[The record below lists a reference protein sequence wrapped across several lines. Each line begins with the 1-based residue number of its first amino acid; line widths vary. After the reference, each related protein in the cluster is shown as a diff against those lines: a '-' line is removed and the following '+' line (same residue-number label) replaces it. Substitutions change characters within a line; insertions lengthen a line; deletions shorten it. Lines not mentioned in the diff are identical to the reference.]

1 MIKLIGALL
10 IIGAST
16 MYGFYRASSYAERP
30 RQIRQL
36 IHAVN
41 RLATEISYGSTPLP
55 DALDKLSHQ
64 LHRPL
69 DRMFQEAAIRLRRE
83 RNATVR
89 QVWQETVDRYW
100 ALTAMKSPEK
110 EAFIE
115 LGSTLGV
122 SDRENQL
129 KFLELAKHQLQ
140 HEEAAAREEQMRF
153 EKLSRTLGVLG
164 GALIVILIY

>member
-1 MIKLIGALL
+1 MIKLIGALM

-16 MYGFYRASSYAERP
+16 MIGLYRAKAYAERP

-41 RLATEISYGSTPLP
+41 RLATEIGYGSTPLP
-55 DALDKLSHQ
+55 DALGKLAQ
-64 LHRPL
+64 QMQRPL
-69 DRMFQEAAIRLRRE
+69 DRMFQEAAERLGRE

-100 ALTAMKSPEK
+100 GLTAMKAPEK

-122 SDRENQL
+122 SDRDNQL
-129 KFLELAKHQLQ
+129 KFLELAKSQLQ
-140 HEEAAAREEQMRF
+140 HEEAAAREEQVRF